1 MSSFIQF
8 PLNDLG
14 NPHRVYSP
22 LPERQLEGNQICR
35 NWNVDKTEDEK
46 VATGVWEVT
55 PGAYRSMKQDAWELC
70 VILSGVSEIT
80 EDGGETV
87 TVRAGD
93 SFVLKPG
100 FVGTWRVLETT
111 RKIWVL
117 KN

>member
-1 MSSFIQF
+1 MSSFIKF
-8 PLNDLG
+8 PLNNLG
-14 NPHRVYSP
+14 EPHRVYSP

-35 NWNVDKTEDEK
+35 NWNVDKTADES

-55 PGAYRSMKQDAWELC
+55 PGAYRSMKQESWELC

-80 EDGGETV
+80 EDGCKTV

-93 SFVLKPG
+93 SFVLRPG
-100 FVGTWRVLETT
+100 FVGTWKVIETT